1 MAHISFSVIRFLIY
15 HGLTMIWSNPSV
27 RYVSMNAEP
36 RGEKVRFLGW
46 LCRGQCACRRH
57 WLLACT
63 SSLLSNSH
71 PTTFK
76 SGGAYAPKSRFGRR
90 VAASNRAFAET
101 RPPIWLILRP
111 NSSRIVYDPS
121 FFQASPPISLVSVA
135 LPIVEKLSLCLV
147 HLGISVCIG
156 F

>member
-15 HGLTMIWSNPSV
+15 HGPTMIWSNPSV

-63 SSLLSNSH
+63 SSLLNNSH

-76 SGGAYAPKSRFGRR
+76 SGGTYAPKSRFGRR

-101 RPPIWLILRP
+101 RPPISPILRP
-111 NSSRIVYDPS
+111 NSSRIVYDPRKKENPS
-121 FFQASPPISLVSVA
+121 ILRRLNVRAP
-135 LPIVEKLSLCLV
+135 
-147 HLGISVCIG
+147 
-156 F
+156 